1 MEHRENLAG
10 WLLRAAVLAG
20 LSYPA
25 IWGLGFGPVVMVIWK
40 GAGVA
45 LLALWAACNARDQDG
60 WLLAAVMAF
69 GATGD
74 VLLEITSLDVGAA
87 AFAAG
92 HGVAIWLYARN
103 RRPALT
109 KSQCLLALLIVP
121 ATVIIAYL
129 LPADRDAAIGIA
141 IYAAILSIMAA
152 MAWTSR
158 FPRYRTGIGAMLFV
172 ASDLLIFARIGPI
185 ADTVTLGVVIW
196 LLYFIGQ
203 WMIVVGV
210 RSGLSNDVIV

>member
-1 MEHRENLAG
+1 MRQ
-10 WLLRAAVLAG
+10 
-20 LSYPA
+20 
-25 IWGLGFGPVVMVIWK
+25 
-40 GAGVA
+40 A
-45 LLALWAACNARDQDG
+45 LL
-60 WLLAAVMAF
+60 
-69 GATGD
+69 TGFYD
-74 VLLEITSLDVGAA
+74 FFIAYV
-87 AFAAG
+87 F
-92 HGVAIWLYARN
+92 
-103 RRPALT
+103 
-109 KSQCLLALLIVP
+109 LLALLIVP

-185 ADTVTLGVVIW
+185 ADTVTLGVAIW

-210 RSGLSNDVIV
+210 RSGLANDVIV